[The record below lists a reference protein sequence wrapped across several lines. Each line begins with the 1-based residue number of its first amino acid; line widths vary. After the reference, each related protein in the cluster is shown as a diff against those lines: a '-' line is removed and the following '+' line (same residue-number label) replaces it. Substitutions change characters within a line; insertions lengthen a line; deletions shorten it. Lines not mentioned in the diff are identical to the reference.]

1 MPVAK
6 LRIKGRENDGQ
17 VIKTETGNITE
28 YIYIYIYIYIMWIIN
43 KIKTYI
49 FRSYYVLDENKTFR
63 DLYISI

>member
-28 YIYIYIYIYIMWIIN
+28 YIYIYN
-43 KIKTYI
+43 VDHK
-49 FRSYYVLDENKTFR
+49 
-63 DLYISI
+63 

>member
-28 YIYIYIYIYIMWIIN
+28 YIYIYIYIYIYN
-43 KIKTYI
+43 VDHK
-49 FRSYYVLDENKTFR
+49 
-63 DLYISI
+63 